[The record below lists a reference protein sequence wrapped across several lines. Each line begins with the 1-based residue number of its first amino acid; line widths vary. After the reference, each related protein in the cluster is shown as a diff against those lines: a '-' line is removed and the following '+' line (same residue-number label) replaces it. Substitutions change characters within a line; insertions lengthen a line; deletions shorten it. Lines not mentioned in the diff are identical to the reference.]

1 MEDNI
6 KSGDAEIKKYKFCQY
21 KKTILIKNIDDN
33 KIVVSN
39 KISFDK
45 KSFKYFIG
53 FRDSKKL
60 DLYPY
65 FSRYEFMT
73 LMKLNMFFFYKRQY
87 IIRKI

>member
-1 MEDNI
+1 MDDNI
-6 KSGDAEIKKYKFCQY
+6 KFGDAEIKKYKLCQY
-21 KKTILIKNIDDN
+21 KRSILIKNIDNN
-33 KIVVSN
+33 KIVVAN
-39 KISFDK
+39 KASFDK
-45 KSFKYFIG
+45 KSFEYFIG

-73 LMKLNMFFFYKRQY
+73 LMKLNMFFFDKRQY